1 MEFARVSHKMIH
13 FRNFRLCIKQ
23 NFGFFPIYLSHVQVC
38 SQAANADQ
46 GINISLDGKGVEGE
60 GGKGMKIRHALIL

>member
-1 MEFARVSHKMIH
+1 
-13 FRNFRLCIKQ
+13 
-23 NFGFFPIYLSHVQVC
+23 VC

-60 GGKGMKIRHALIL
+60 GGKGMKIRHAMIL